1 VNQTVLLTLECGAVA
16 LGYLAAVFGVIWFV
30 PWSGATK
37 VLKFLFYLGSFFGA
51 FGLAFGLPLSEVGGL
66 MGVEV
71 ITWANIFMGAQ
82 LLIWPFVLNIIR
94 EGIVEA
100 RREGRSLARLEQ
112 EESGR
117 MQLSQER
124 RILLERLGT
133 LQTAIED
140 IRIEILSEP
149 SVRQS
154 LDVLRASVENV
165 VTDEIAGVKETVE
178 EKLDEIVEQEGGE
191 RENDDEPS

>member
-1 VNQTVLLTLECGAVA
+1 VDQTVLLTLECGAVA

-30 PWSGATK
+30 PWSNISK
-37 VLKFLFYLGSFFGA
+37 ILKLVFYLGSFLGT
-51 FGLAFGLPLSEVGGL
+51 FGLAFALPLTRVGGL
-66 MGVEV
+66 FGVEV
-71 ITWANIFMGAQ
+71 ITWANVFMGAQ

-94 EGIVEA
+94 EAIVHA
-100 RREGRSLARLEQ
+100 RREGRALARLEQ
-112 EESGR
+112 DEAGR
-117 MQLSQER
+117 VQLSQER

-140 IRIEILSEP
+140 IRVEILSEP

-165 VTDEIAGVKETVE
+165 VSEEIIGVKESVE
-178 EKLDEIVEQEGGE
+178 EKIDEIVEEGGE

>member
-1 VNQTVLLTLECGAVA
+1 MDQTTLLTLECGAVA

-30 PWSGATK
+30 PWSNSSK
-37 VLKFLFYLGSFFGA
+37 LVKFVFYLGSFVGA
-51 FGLAFGLPLSEVGGL
+51 FGLAFALPLSRVGGL
-66 MGVEV
+66 LGIEV

-94 EGIVEA
+94 EAIMEA
-100 RREGRSLARLEQ
+100 RHEGRSLALLEQ
-112 EESGR
+112 DEHGR
-117 MQLSQER
+117 SHISQER

-154 LDVLRASVENV
+154 LEVLRASVQHV
-165 VTDEIAGVKETVE
+165 VAEEVSGVKEAVE
-178 EKLDEIVEQEGGE
+178 EKLDEIGEGGE
-191 RENDDEPS
+191 TENDDKPN

>member
-1 VNQTVLLTLECGAVA
+1 MDQTVLLTLECGAVA

-30 PWSGATK
+30 PWSNISK
-37 VLKFLFYLGSFFGA
+37 ILKLVFYLGSFLGT
-51 FGLAFGLPLSEVGGL
+51 FGLAFALPLTRVGGL
-66 MGVEV
+66 FGVEV
-71 ITWANIFMGAQ
+71 ITWANVFMGAQ

-94 EGIVEA
+94 EAIVHA
-100 RREGRSLARLEQ
+100 RREGRALARLEQ
-112 EESGR
+112 DEAGR
-117 MQLSQER
+117 VQLSQER

-140 IRIEILSEP
+140 IRVEILSEP

-165 VTDEIAGVKETVE
+165 VSEEIIGVKESVE
-178 EKLDEIVEQEGGE
+178 EKIDEIVEEGGE